1 MFKYKRKSGL
11 AIGAVLLAMGLHAQ
25 ETGPWRSGILVDE
38 FVYEEADFPSCHAAT
53 IAETPQGLVIAFFGG
68 TRERNPDVEI
78 RLSRQ
83 VDGQWT
89 APVSV
94 ADGVINDTLRYPTW
108 NPVLYQV
115 PDGELQLYYKV
126 GPRPAEWWGM
136 VKTSSDGGQTWS
148 DARKLPE
155 GYIGPVKNKPVLLT
169 NGNLVSPS
177 SKEGDGGWR
186 LHVEISGDNG
196 QTWRQVGP
204 LDFGADDLRA
214 IQPSILDHGN
224 GKLQML
230 ARSRNRVLAQAWSN
244 DYGETWSPLEKS
256 ALPNNNSGTDAVTLA
271 DGRHALVYNHVLP
284 PGDLAKG
291 PRTPLHL
298 SISKDGVNWDAAL
311 ILEDSPISQYSYP
324 SIIQT
329 EDGLLHV
336 VYTWRRQRIKHVVID
351 PDKLKLK
358 RIRNGVWPAL
368 KGYTAP
374 EPLAENEEDN

>member
-1 MFKYKRKSGL
+1 MMRKDIMFKYKRKSGL

-53 IAETPQGLVIAFFGG
+53 IAETPRGLVIAFFGG

-177 SKEGDGGWR
+177 S
-186 LHVEISGDNG
+186 
-196 QTWRQVGP
+196 
-204 LDFGADDLRA
+204 
-214 IQPSILDHGN
+214 
-224 GKLQML
+224 
-230 ARSRNRVLAQAWSN
+230 
-244 DYGETWSPLEKS
+244 
-256 ALPNNNSGTDAVTLA
+256 
-271 DGRHALVYNHVLP
+271 
-284 PGDLAKG
+284 
-291 PRTPLHL
+291 
-298 SISKDGVNWDAAL
+298 
-311 ILEDSPISQYSYP
+311 
-324 SIIQT
+324 
-329 EDGLLHV
+329 
-336 VYTWRRQRIKHVVID
+336 
-351 PDKLKLK
+351 
-358 RIRNGVWPAL
+358 
-368 KGYTAP
+368 
-374 EPLAENEEDN
+374 